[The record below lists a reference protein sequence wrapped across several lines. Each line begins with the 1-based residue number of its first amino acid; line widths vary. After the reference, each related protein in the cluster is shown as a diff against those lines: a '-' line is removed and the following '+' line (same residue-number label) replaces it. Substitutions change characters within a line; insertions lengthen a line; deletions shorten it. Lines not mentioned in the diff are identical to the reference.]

1 MSPPNR
7 PPTRLK
13 LMIVDDVFTTH
24 GSANVNRRS
33 MEVDSELNI
42 CHEHGGLTSALRKQM
57 WALHTNN
64 RGAQDD
70 VSKAYK
76 AWSDIISKNTKRQSA
91 KRAPIA
97 SLVGFL
103 RTSPTRT
110 YED

>member
-1 MSPPNR
+1 
-7 PPTRLK
+7 
-13 LMIVDDVFTTH
+13 
-24 GSANVNRRS
+24 

>member
-1 MSPPNR
+1 
-7 PPTRLK
+7 
-13 LMIVDDVFTTH
+13 MIVDDVFTTH

-64 RGAQDD
+64 LGAQDN
-70 VSKAYK
+70 VSEAYQQWGKIISRNTRYK
-76 AWSDIISKNTKRQSA
+76 ALKQ
-91 KRAPIA
+91 APMA